1 MNYQINTLNNTYTFM
16 KVDHLL
22 LVDDSDIDNLINKK
36 VVENNQFARQI
47 MVVKSVNAAIRYLL
61 EIFSEDCP
69 ALPDMIFL
77 DIRMPDQDGFDFLEK
92 FRQLDSHIKS
102 QCKIVMLTSSI
113 DADDYRNAMEN
124 PYVFGF
130 INKPLTSNALQQ
142 LCV

>member
-1 MNYQINTLNNTYTFM
+1 M

>member
-1 MNYQINTLNNTYTFM
+1 M

-61 EIFSEDCP
+61 EIFSEDSP

-124 PYVFGF
+124 PYVIGF

>member
-1 MNYQINTLNNTYTFM
+1 M
-16 KVDHLL
+16 KVEHLL

-61 EIFSEDCP
+61 ELFSEDRP

-92 FRQLDSHIKS
+92 FRQLDSDIKS
-102 QCKIVMLTSSI
+102 QCRIVMLTSSI

-124 PYVFGF
+124 PYVIGF